1 MLFLKI
7 LLLFHILGDFYFQSN
22 KLSKLKKDKI
32 LFLIIH
38 VVIYML
44 LFIPLFWINENTLAV
59 SFIIIGIFITHLVCD
74 YVMSKISKGNKSLK
88 LLLIDQTIHIL
99 TISIVWFILKETVIE
114 FTNINDYLNQIEI
127 LVSVDRI
134 ISIALILLIIGRP
147 TSIIVEKMLPVEI
160 KEETTAPDLIEQTP
174 KINYGSLIGILERVI
189 IVLLAILNLW
199 SSIALVFTAKS
210 IARFKQLENKNF
222 AQKYL
227 IGTLLS
233 LSITL
238 GILLL
243 FL

>member
-22 KLSKLKKDKI
+22 KLSKLKKDKM

-99 TISIVWFILKETVIE
+99 TISIVWFILNETVIE

-160 KEETTAPDLIEQTP
+160 KEETTAPDLIKQTP

-210 IARFKQLENKNF
+210 IARFKQLEDKNF

>member
-1 MLFLKI
+1 M
-7 LLLFHILGDFYFQSN
+7 
-22 KLSKLKKDKI
+22 

-99 TISIVWFILKETVIE
+99 TISIVWFILNETVIE

-160 KEETTAPDLIEQTP
+160 KEETTAPDLIKQTP

-210 IARFKQLENKNF
+210 IARFKQLEDKNF